1 MSFIECYPGQVVNTS
16 HIISFK
22 EVEGVLKIRMTD
34 FEEVDSI
41 LSFDQFKQLVQ
52 AEDGETK
59 RHIAQLARYQMI
71 PTP

>member
-1 MSFIECYPGQVVNTS
+1 MVFIEVYPGEVVNTR
-16 HIISFK
+16 HVISFK
-22 EVEGVLKIRMTD
+22 EIDGMLRIRMTD
-34 FEEVDSI
+34 FEEVESI

-52 AEDGETK
+52 ADDVETK

>member
-1 MSFIECYPGQVVNTS
+1 MSFIEVYPGTVINTQ

-22 EVEGVLKIRMTD
+22 EVDGQLRIRMTD

-41 LSFDQFKQLVQ
+41 LDFDQFKQLVQ
-52 AEDGETK
+52 TDDAETK

-71 PTP
+71 QTP